1 MRRGDPSPYRLA
13 DAKARNLS
21 TRPVPGESSDGGKI
35 APETRGPF
43 RHFVGSCGRPA
54 LPPVRYTCLVLELDK
69 PNQLRITTAPGLVEY
84 LQREVADLGYAID
97 DVHDTTIALTGTLR
111 DCMRLNLR
119 LRTAIAVHYLLSSF
133 PCGGPEELY
142 SNCIAIPWESIIPLD
157 EYVCVDSRGDHPS
170 IDNWMFVNQRVKD
183 AIVDRLEER
192 YDTRPESGPDR
203 HAVVI
208 NVYWKHD
215 QCSVSLNTS
224 GGKLSDRGYRKIPL
238 KAPMVE
244 TLAAGVILAMGYDGG
259 VPFVNPMCGS
269 GTLAIEA
276 ALIAMNRAPGLLRS
290 NYGLMHLK
298 GFDAEAWKQMRV
310 DEGKTRRKAAPA
322 RIVASDIDPKAIS
335 AATQNAK
342 TAGVDHLIDFAVCDF
357 AETPIPPGPGIVILN
372 PEYGVRLGITE
383 ALERTYKRIGDF
395 FKQKCPGY
403 TGYLFTGSKELAK
416 KVGLRTSRKIP
427 FWNAKIE
434 CRLLKY
440 DLYSGS
446 RDAPR
451 EIATG

>member
-1 MRRGDPSPYRLA
+1 M
-13 DAKARNLS
+13 
-21 TRPVPGESSDGGKI
+21 
-35 APETRGPF
+35 
-43 RHFVGSCGRPA
+43 
-54 LPPVRYTCLVLELDK
+54 LEIDK
-69 PNQLRITTAPGLVEY
+69 PNSIRITTAPGLVEF
-84 LQREVADLGYAID
+84 LQHEVIELGYTVDEAY
-97 DVHDTTIALTGTLR
+97 DTTVALTGTLR

-119 LRTAIAVHYLLSSF
+119 LRTAIAVHYLLGAF

-142 SNCIAIPWESIIPLD
+142 ANCIAISWEEIVPLD

-183 AIVDRLEER
+183 AIVDRIEER
-192 YDTRPESGPDR
+192 YGARPESGPDR
-203 HAVVI
+203 HAIVI
-208 NVYWKHD
+208 NVYWKND

-224 GGKLSDRGYRKIPL
+224 GAKLSDRGYRKIPL

-244 TLAAGVILAMGYDGG
+244 TLAAGVVMATGYDGS

-276 ALIAMNRAPGLLRS
+276 ALSATGRAPGLLRS
-290 NYGLMHLK
+290 NYGLMHVK
-298 GFDAEAWKQMRV
+298 GFDAEAWRRMRV
-310 DEGKTRRKAAPA
+310 DEGKSRRKNAPA
-322 RIVASDIDPKAIS
+322 KIIASDIDPKAVA

-342 TAGVDHLIDFAVCDF
+342 TAGVDHLIEFVVCDF
-357 AETPIPPGPGIVILN
+357 GETPVPSGPGIVVLN
-372 PEYGVRLGITE
+372 PEYGLRLGVSE

-403 TGYLFTGSKELAK
+403 TGYIFTGSKELAK
-416 KVGLRTSRKIP
+416 RVGLRTSRKIP

-440 DLYSGS
+440 ELYTGT
-446 RDAPR
+446 RDAPVS
-451 EIATG
+451 